1 MFFGLG
7 KYSSNTVFQKYPVWL
22 MNEHVYYSVT
32 LRLWKT
38 SFFVPFYCFSMS
50 FIFFIFSRPVLL
62 TDTCCWN
69 LLTVSSPFSQFSSTI
84 PTITSTLGLTSFLFC
99 PSSKNPHFRTGERF
113 NYMEGLIQAALP
125 KHRVTE
131 RTRTSWRREWSH
143 PRFPGTGFWQPA
155 LPPGLHNPHPCTF
168 VHFLVTSQ

>member
-7 KYSSNTVFQKYPVWL
+7 KYFSNIIFQKYPVWL

-38 SFFVPFYCFSMS
+38 SFFVPFSLFLH
-50 FIFFIFSRPVLL
+50 VLYL
-62 TDTCCWN
+62 FH
-69 LLTVSSPFSQFSSTI
+69 LLQAYFVNRYMLLKLVDCLIHFQFSSTI
-84 PTITSTLGLTSFLFC
+84 PTTISALGLTGFLFC

-113 NYMEGLIQAALP
+113 NYMEGLVQAALP

-131 RTRTSWRREWSH
+131 RTRTSRPRE
-143 PRFPGTGFWQPA
+143 
-155 LPPGLHNPHPCTF
+155 
-168 VHFLVTSQ
+168 